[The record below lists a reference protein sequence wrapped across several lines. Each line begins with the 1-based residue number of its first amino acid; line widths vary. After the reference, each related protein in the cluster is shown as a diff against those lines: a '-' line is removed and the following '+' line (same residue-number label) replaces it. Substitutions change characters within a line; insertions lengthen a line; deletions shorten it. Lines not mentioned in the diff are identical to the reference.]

1 MSNVTIRTG
10 AGGTEVF
17 VIDNGR
23 GGGTASMPRSAGSG
37 QGIIGMH
44 ERAAGHGGRVE
55 TGRISTGLD
64 GPRRLP
70 GRGAR
75 RAAAPDG
82 AIPRPGRRP
91 HVTRV
96 LLVDDQPLLRMGFRM
111 VLGAH
116 EGMDVVGEAADG
128 VEAIAAVA
136 ELEPDVVVMDVRMPV
151 MDGVEA
157 TAQITAQHPAVRVL
171 ILTTFD
177 LDEYAFAALRA
188 GASGF
193 LLKNVPP
200 EELVAAIRTV
210 ASGDAVVAPR
220 VTRRLLETFAEQL
233 PTATTDDRP
242 DTRLAA
248 LTDRE
253 REVLGNLALG
263 QSNLEIAA
271 ALHLSEATV
280 KTHVSRIL
288 SKLSLRDRVQAV
300 VFAYETRLVRPS

>member
-1 MSNVTIRTG
+1 
-10 AGGTEVF
+10 
-17 VIDNGR
+17 
-23 GGGTASMPRSAGSG
+23 
-37 QGIIGMH
+37 
-44 ERAAGHGGRVE
+44 
-55 TGRISTGLD
+55 
-64 GPRRLP
+64 
-70 GRGAR
+70 
-75 RAAAPDG
+75 
-82 AIPRPGRRP
+82 
-91 HVTRV
+91 
-96 LLVDDQPLLRMGFRM
+96 MGFRM

-128 VEAIAAVA
+128 FEAIAAVA
-136 ELEPDVVVMDVRMPV
+136 ELAPDVVVMDVRMPV

-157 TAQITAQHPAVRVL
+157 TAQITAQHPDVRVL

-233 PTATTDDRP
+233 PRPATGDQP
-242 DTRLAA
+242 DTRLGT

-253 REVLGNLALG
+253 REVLGSLALG
-263 QSNLEIAA
+263 QTNLEIAA